1 MTSESERSEPVG
13 SRKRALQRRRR
24 ANVAGG
30 RHHRHVVRVTP
41 EEEAV
46 LAQLAAAHRVSVPR
60 LLVESTLSRDAG
72 ETPTERRDALAE
84 MYRAVRLLASITNN
98 VNQMTR
104 AANATG
110 ELAAEMSVT
119 LARAR
124 ETAQRITASIDR
136 AFP

>member
-1 MTSESERSEPVG
+1 M
-13 SRKRALQRRRR
+13 
-24 ANVAGG
+24 
-30 RHHRHVVRVTP
+30 VRVTP